1 MIEANFPI
9 YFMDFHGRSWENSFP
24 STSPKHD
31 HHIPAYIAPPG
42 LRDANDLAEGID
54 GGTVIVTM
62 ASQHRLHEL
71 HFVLSKLGMSRWWW
85 WFTNKDLTGHGDFGW
100 FKLV

>member
-1 MIEANFPI
+1 M
-9 YFMDFHGRSWENSFP
+9 GKQVSFTSSP
-24 STSPKHD
+24 KNDHHIGSTSPQ
-31 HHIPAYIAPPG
+31 G

-71 HFVLSKLGMSRWWW
+71 HFVLSKLGMSPRLTSR
-85 WFTNKDLTGHGDFGW
+85 WFTNKDLTRHGDFGW